1 MTTFGDF
8 PPSSGNA
15 SNATNEPKLSN
26 GSWERKV
33 LEDLAFAALTEQ
45 RKSRR
50 WGYVFKGLMFLYL
63 FAILMLMIPSGD
75 LPMHKTKHTAL
86 VEING
91 EISADAEANAD
102 SVVTGIRDAFDNKNA
117 QGLILRLNTPGGSP
131 VQAGIINDEI
141 KRLQATRPDFPVYAV
156 IQDVCASGGYYI
168 AVAAKAIYAD
178 KASIVGSIGVRMD
191 SFGFTGLIDK
201 IGVERRSVTA
211 GENKS
216 FLDPFLPVK
225 EADLQFAHE
234 MLNNIHQQ
242 FIDVVKAGRGDRL
255 SNDPQLF
262 TGLFWSGE
270 QALPLGLI
278 DGLANSSTVA
288 RDIIGAEEIIDYTL
302 RPSYFDQ
309 FTGKL
314 GASISQ
320 LMLQSSAVSI
330 R

>member
-1 MTTFGDF
+1 
-8 PPSSGNA
+8 
-15 SNATNEPKLSN
+15 
-26 GSWERKV
+26 
-33 LEDLAFAALTEQ
+33 
-45 RKSRR
+45 
-50 WGYVFKGLMFLYL
+50 
-63 FAILMLMIPSGD
+63 MIPSGE
-75 LPMHKTKHTAL
+75 LAIHKTEHTAL
-86 VEING
+86 IEING
-91 EISADAEANAD
+91 EISADSEASAD
-102 SVVTGIRDAFDNKNA
+102 KVVSGLRDAFDNENA
-117 QGLILRLNTPGGSP
+117 KGLILRLNTPGGSP
-131 VQAGIINDEI
+131 VQSGIINDEI
-141 KRLQATRPDFPVYAV
+141 KRLQAKRPDFPVYAV

-168 AVAAKAIYAD
+168 AVAAKEIYAD

-225 EADLQFAHE
+225 QADLEFAHE

-255 SNDPQLF
+255 SDDPRLF

-288 RDIIGAEEIIDYTL
+288 RDIIGAEEIVDYTL
-302 RPSYFDQ
+302 RPSYLDQ
-309 FTGKL
+309 FSGQL
-314 GASISQ
+314 GASITK
-320 LMLQSSAVSI
+320 LMLQSSTISI

>member
-8 PPSSGNA
+8 PPSSDNA
-15 SNATNEPKLSN
+15 AQANKVTEQNV
-26 GSWERKV
+26 WERKV
-33 LEDLAFAALTEQ
+33 LEDLAFAALKEQ

-63 FAILMLMIPSGD
+63 FAVLMLMVPSGD
-75 LPMHKTKHTAL
+75 LPIHKSKHTAL

-102 SVVTGIRDAFDNKNA
+102 AIVTGIRDAFDNKNA

-141 KRLQATRPDFPVYAV
+141 KRLQTTRPDFPVYAV

-168 AVAAKAIYAD
+168 AAAAKEIYAD

-211 GENKS
+211 GENKA
-216 FLDPFLPVK
+216 FLDPFLPIK
-225 EADLQFAHE
+225 EADLEFAHE

-255 SNDPQLF
+255 SDDPRLF

-288 RDIIGAEEIIDYTL
+288 RDIIGAEEIVDYTL

-309 FTGKL
+309 FSGKL
-314 GASISQ
+314 GASISK
-320 LMLQSSAVSI
+320 LILQSSSVSL